1 MLDFVLDNYQTFSGL
16 KQKPL
21 RVESERDACSGDLQ
35 KVREALLVSGGT
47 SSACRELP
55 VHVQSVKVVA
65 VQVLHSVVG
74 KDVYVGRAG
83 HQHSADTDVVSGTRA
98 AYRHIEA
105 DITYRHR

>member
-47 SSACRELP
+47 SSVCRELP
-55 VHVQSVKVVA
+55 VHVQSIKVVVA
-65 VQVLHSVVG
+65 QEIHDSGGEGVH
-74 KDVYVGRAG
+74 VGRAG
-83 HQHSADTDVVSGTRA
+83 HQHSADTDIVNETRA
-98 AYRHIEA
+98 AYRHSEVEL
-105 DITYRHR
+105 